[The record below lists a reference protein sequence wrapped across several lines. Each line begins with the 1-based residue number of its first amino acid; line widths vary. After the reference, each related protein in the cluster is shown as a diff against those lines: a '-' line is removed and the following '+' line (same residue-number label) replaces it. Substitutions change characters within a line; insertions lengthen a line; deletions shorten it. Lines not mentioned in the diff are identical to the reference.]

1 MSVCARFLAILEWSD
16 LMSTM
21 SASKKGIPA
30 SLVAFAVIAV
40 VVGGYLGY
48 STFTSSRISSVPV
61 GGQSMLPTKTITIG
75 NEKLVVEIASTPE
88 EQQSGLSGRSGL
100 AAGTGMLFIFT
111 PPSVEGFWMKDML
124 FSLDII
130 WADSNGVIVTIDKGL
145 SPDTYPKVFMPD
157 VPAQYVLEV
166 PAGYAASKGIA
177 VGQKIVVQ

>member
-1 MSVCARFLAILEWSD
+1 
-16 LMSTM
+16 
-21 SASKKGIPA
+21 
-30 SLVAFAVIAV
+30 
-40 VVGGYLGY
+40 
-48 STFTSSRISSVPV
+48 
-61 GGQSMLPTKTITIG
+61 MLPTKTITIG